1 MREKTSSALEQGYC
15 SPDSSDLLVI
25 FGLKGHIV
33 LFSFSEI
40 AELQPSIPILA
51 GCIFLFSSCNT
62 TKLVVPPF
70 QLSVQSSVYIL
81 YQQM

>member
-15 SPDSSDLLVI
+15 GPDSSDLLVI

-40 AELQPSIPILA
+40 AEGQPSMPILA

-62 TKLVVPPF
+62 TELVAPPF
-70 QLSVQSSVYIL
+70 QLSEQSNVYIL
-81 YQQM
+81 YRQM